1 MPIIKIDIIK
11 GRTKEQIKAIL
22 DVSYEVMLDAF
33 EAPEGDRYQIVTQ
46 HEDYEM
52 AILDTGLGVERTDDV
67 LVFTLV
73 SRPRTKDQKTKFYRN
88 LVSRLHEELN
98 IRREDVMI
106 SLVENTD
113 ENWSFFNGEAQF
125 LNGDL

>member
-1 MPIIKIDIIK
+1 MPIIKIDMIK

-67 LVFTLV
+67 LVFTFV

-98 IRREDVMI
+98 IRKEDVMI

>member
-1 MPIIKIDIIK
+1 MPIIKIDMIK

-98 IRREDVMI
+98 IRKEDVMI